1 VRVSY
6 MRLVVL
12 KLVGLLIASA
22 LSAGCYTYSTID
34 LASAAPGMEVRAR
47 VSAATAAQLAPSLGM
62 SDARLLSGP
71 VVQRDA
77 DGLTIRVPTAP
88 IGTIGA
94 QEGLFQQILVNRSD
108 LLELESRQLDRTRT
122 GVMIGAAFV
131 GATVIAVTALHGR
144 SSGANATTEPPSNF
158 NRRARGVQLTFVAP
172 IRGVLGGARRQN

>member
-1 VRVSY
+1 FGHPERSEGSAVRGEKL
-6 MRLVVL
+6 MRVPL
-12 KLVGLLIASA
+12 KSVGLLMAPV
-22 LSAGCYTYSTID
+22 LLAGCYAYSTID

-47 VSAATAAQLAPSLGM
+47 VSAVTAAPLGPSLGM

-71 VVQRDA
+71 IVQRDV

-94 QEGLFQQILVNRSD
+94 QEGLFQQILINRGD

-122 GVMIGAAFV
+122 GVVIGAAFV

-144 SSGANATTEPPSNF
+144 SSGANPT
-158 NRRARGVQLTFVAP
+158 
-172 IRGVLGGARRQN
+172 